1 MTENA
6 ANANRGQSD
15 VVFVLLPGV
24 VLLDVAGPA
33 EAFRLAERLVPG
45 TFRLRYAGV
54 DRRVE
59 SAPGLVLAALEPLP
73 KRLKPGSLVV
83 IAGVTGNAEFLGRPE
98 TKRVVEWLRATSF
111 EGQQLMCVCAG
122 SLVAAAAGL
131 LEGREC
137 TTHYSHIEHLK
148 KLAPT
153 ARVLDNRIFVESDHI
168 STSAGVT
175 AGLDLALHRVADR
188 LGPPVA
194 AEVARDLVVYQRRAG
209 ADPALSA
216 WVKHRNHIHPV
227 VHRVQD
233 AVVRRPDSEW
243 SAEDLARAGF
253 TSPRNLT
260 RLFAEHAGCSP
271 LDYVQSIRI
280 AVARELVAHTELDL
294 ENVAHK
300 AGFTSAQQLRRAWR
314 RWDPRPPREARAATR

>member
-1 MTENA
+1 MTA
-6 ANANRGQSD
+6 PSD

-45 TFRLRYAGV
+45 TFRLRYTGV

-59 SAPGLVLAALEPLP
+59 SAAGLILAALEPLP
-73 KRLKPGSLVV
+73 KRLPPGSLIV
-83 IAGVTGNAEFLGRPE
+83 IAGVTGSDAFLAKPE
-98 TKRVVEWLRATSF
+98 TQRVVEWLRGTSL
-111 EGQQLMCVCAG
+111 ESQRLMCVCAG
-122 SLVAAAAGL
+122 SLVAGAAGVL
-131 LEGREC
+131 DGREC
-137 TTHYSHIEHLK
+137 TTHYSHIEHLR
-148 KLAPT
+148 KLVPT

-175 AGLDLALHRVADR
+175 AGLDLALHHVAER
-188 LGPPVA
+188 LGHLVA

-233 AVVRRPDSEW
+233 AVIRRPDAEW
-243 SAEDLARAGF
+243 TTEELARAGF

-260 RLFAEHAGCSP
+260 RLFAEHAACSP

-300 AGFTSAQQLRRAWR
+300 AGFSSAQQLRRAWR
-314 RWDPRPPREARAATR
+314 RWDPRPPREARAASR